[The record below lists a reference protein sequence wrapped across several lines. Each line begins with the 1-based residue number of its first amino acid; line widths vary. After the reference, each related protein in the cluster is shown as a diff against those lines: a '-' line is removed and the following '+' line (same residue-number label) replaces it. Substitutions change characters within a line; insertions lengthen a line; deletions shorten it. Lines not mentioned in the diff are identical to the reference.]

1 MNGSFVVPAGVSYV
15 RAIAVGGGGGGL
27 NGHQPGGGGGYIN
40 CSTVAVT
47 SGQSIGVIVGTGGT
61 GAETFVAGNNIVG
74 NTAGGASSFGSYVVA
89 DGGSSCGEDIIKI
102 EYGCAGGTGSG
113 ANCYGRCPA
122 GTVGGTGGSDG
133 NDGMGTPLNGGQGM
147 DNMSYNAC
155 LNMAKL
161 QNLTAG
167 AGGLGGQ
174 PFNDIVNYA
183 GCYSASGGGGGV
195 LINGNG
201 PAAQNGV

>member
-1 MNGSFVVPAGVSYV
+1 MILIILAICGGKSQLFNVNGSFVVPAGVSYV
-15 RAIAVGGGGGGL
+15 RAIAVGGGGGG
-27 NGHQPGGGGGYIN
+27 YIN
-40 CSTVAVT
+40 YSTVAVT
-47 SGQSIGVIVGTGGT
+47 SGQSIVVIVGIGGT
-61 GAETFVAGNNIVG
+61 GAQMCVADNIIVG

-113 ANCYGRCPA
+113 ANCYGICPA
-122 GTVGGTGGSDG
+122 GTVGGTGGPDG
-133 NDGMGTPLNGGQGM
+133 NDGMGTPSNGGQGM
-147 DNMSYNAC
+147 GNMSYNAC

-174 PFNDIVNYA
+174 PVNDNV
-183 GCYSASGGGGGV
+183 
-195 LINGNG
+195 INDK
-201 PAAQNGV
+201 VIM